1 MQTICQLEITWDNQG
16 SILAQF
22 RRDQAELLE
31 LETTH
36 LPRGFMI
43 RGSTDLNFMCM
54 LLRNQRILRPSMYIK
69 TEDEHERFMCPA
81 VCEISC
87 EAFKKEIRDCKVL
100 AERYYT
106 SKRAEISKMGLE
118 EVAVNFW
125 CKSTTVQD

>member
-1 MQTICQLEITWDNQG
+1 MQAICQLKITWDNQG

-31 LETTH
+31 LETTR

-43 RGSTDLNFMCM
+43 RGSTDSNFMCM
-54 LLRNQRILRPSMYIK
+54 LLRNQRVLRPSTSRQKMNM
-69 TEDEHERFMCPA
+69 ERCMCPA

-87 EAFKKEIRDCKVL
+87 EAFKKEIHDCKVL

-118 EVAVNFW
+118 EVTVNFW
-125 CKSTTVQD
+125 CKSKTVQD